1 MIRNSTI
8 RNLNS
13 LYNSSRCST
22 SKSIIIRTRDE
33 YSSEVFLEPP
43 FLQNSTSFISSFK
56 TELSL
61 LDKLKKEVDQEKAQ
75 FQRNRTARMELSSK
89 SKVFNHTFYSIEE
102 DIQNNTIPFYPW
114 NDGLNYNQICS
125 RLLYHL
131 THQPGAILINSSK
144 HGELGHRFL
153 SIYYSILYA
162 LLLKRPLYCNHYFY
176 SLLIV

>member
-1 MIRNSTI
+1 MAKKNR
-8 RNLNS
+8 
-13 LYNSSRCST
+13 T
-22 SKSIIIRTRDE
+22 S
-33 YSSEVFLEPP
+33 Y
-43 FLQNSTSFISSFK
+43 
-56 TELSL
+56 
-61 LDKLKKEVDQEKAQ
+61 KLKKEVDQEKAQ

-114 NDGLNYNQICS
+114 NDSLNYNQICS

-144 HGELGHRFL
+144 HGGLGHRFL

>member
-22 SKSIIIRTRDE
+22 SKSVKIITRNE
-33 YSSEVFLEPP
+33 YSSEAFIEPP
-43 FLQNSTSFISSFK
+43 FLENTALVLSSFK

-144 HGELGHRFL
+144 HGGLGHRFL